1 MVLKEKQKRGE
12 FKLRIAGVS
21 LGNHRYS
28 MICDKLFFELTELS
42 ELQDGIVN
50 VEVEMEN
57 SEKML
62 ILNLN
67 FEGTVLTLCDRCLDP
82 LSLKLSFSEQLI
94 VKLVENNGLYE
105 NEDNIWYIDEN
116 EYELDI
122 FHFVY
127 ESICL
132 ALPLQKVHSDDEN
145 GNSTC
150 NSDILKKINDLSAK
164 DTSIDPRWEALQHIK
179 DLEIK

>member
-1 MVLKEKQKRGE
+1 MALNEKQEREK

-21 LGNHRYS
+21 LGTHRYS
-28 MICDKLFFELTELS
+28 MTCDKTFFELTELS
-42 ELQDGIVN
+42 ELQDGVVN
-50 VEVEMEN
+50 VQIEMEN

-62 ILNLN
+62 ILDFN
-67 FEGTVLTLCDRCLDP
+67 FEGTVFTPCDRCLDL
-82 LSLKLSFSEQLI
+82 LSLKLNFSEQLI
-94 VKLVENNGLYE
+94 VKLVADSKLYQ

-132 ALPLQKVHSDDEN
+132 ALPMQKVHADDEN

-150 NSDILKKINDLSAK
+150 NSDILERINALSAK
-164 DTSIDPRWEALQHIK
+164 ETSIDPRWEALQHIK
-179 DLEIK
+179 DLNH